1 MVLVFER
8 GDEASPR
15 GHALLYFRSRSDPS
29 ALLAT
34 YVIVP
39 PVRIDLAK
47 YMPAM
52 LAAQLPSADSDT
64 IGVIPIPPLAEPVP
78 DHETLE
84 HLAEMRD
91 EDLVF
96 AGDVD
101 TASLADLMNT
111 TAEASRAYLTLFR
124 ARPEPQLSPSRPEPE
139 PELDVAEVLYSMLPD
154 RDRLAELT
162 KLLGQLR
169 YAVEGQDDRASAD
182 ALGNLGKLGRYLPA
196 TYRFD
201 ELVQAASLPGERG
214 SRLAQLYLERCYRL
228 SDQAY
233 GDLERI
239 DQQIRDARSAA

>member
-1 MVLVFER
+1 MDLVFER
-8 GDEASPR
+8 GDGASPR
-15 GHALLYFRSRSDPS
+15 GHGLLYFRSRSDPT
-29 ALLAT
+29 AVLAT

-52 LAAQLPSADSDT
+52 LAAQLPSADSET

-78 DHETLE
+78 DHATLE
-84 HLAEMRD
+84 HLAQVRD

-101 TASLADLMNT
+101 AASLADLMST
-111 TAEASRAYLTLFR
+111 TAEASRAYLALFR
-124 ARPEPQLSPSRPEPE
+124 ARRESELSPARPEPA

-169 YAVEGQDDRASAD
+169 YAIDGQDGRAAAE
-182 ALGNLGKLGRYLPA
+182 ALETLSKLGRYLPT
-196 TYRFD
+196 TYRMD
-201 ELVQAASLPGERG
+201 ELVQAASLPGDQG
-214 SRLAQLYLERCYRL
+214 SLLAQLYLERCYRL
-228 SDQAY
+228 SEQAY

>member
-1 MVLVFER
+1 MDLVFER
-8 GDEASPR
+8 GDGASPR
-15 GHALLYFRSRSDPS
+15 GHGLLYFRSKSDPS

-52 LAAQLPSADSDT
+52 LAAQLPAADSDT

-78 DHETLE
+78 DHQTLE

-101 TASLADLMNT
+101 PTSLAGLMST
-111 TAEASRAYLTLFR
+111 TAEASRAYLTLFQQR
-124 ARPEPQLSPSRPEPE
+124 REPQIAASRQAPQ

-169 YAVEGQDDRASAD
+169 YAIEGHDDGATED
-182 ALGNLGKLGRYLPA
+182 AVGNLRKLGRYLPP

-201 ELVQAASLPGERG
+201 ELVQAAALPGEQG

-228 SDQAY
+228 SEQAY
-233 GDLERI
+233 GDLEGI